1 MNVGH
6 FMIAH
11 PHSFVSLVIF
21 VFRLFFFVD
30 DRPNVSADT
39 HLGLGS
45 IGIPANQ
52 IQDLRKAIIIRGY
65 RSCPIFAQHSRIGNV
80 FLNVGATQGKEY
92 RVAVGAGEQYAAY
105 SFHSRTLFAAKEY
118 QFLDICKTGH
128 TPGVA
133 PF

>member
-65 RSCPIFAQHSRIGNV
+65 RSCPIFAQHSRIVYV
-80 FLNVGATQGKEY
+80 FLNVRATRGKEY
-92 RVAVGAGEQYAAY
+92 RVAVRTGEQHATH
-105 SFHSRTLFAAKEY
+105 SFYCDNLLTA
-118 QFLDICKTGH
+118 
-128 TPGVA
+128 
-133 PF
+133 

>member
-45 IGIPANQ
+45 IGIPTKQ
-52 IQDLRKAIIIRGY
+52 IQYYGKSLIIRGY
-65 RSCPIFAQHSRIGNV
+65 RSCPIFAQHSWIGNV
-80 FLNVGATQGKEY
+80 ILNVRATQGKEY
-92 RVAVGAGEQYAAY
+92 RVAVRTGEQHAAY

-118 QFLDICKTGH
+118 QFLDICKTGQLPCG
-128 TPGVA
+128 TP
-133 PF
+133 F